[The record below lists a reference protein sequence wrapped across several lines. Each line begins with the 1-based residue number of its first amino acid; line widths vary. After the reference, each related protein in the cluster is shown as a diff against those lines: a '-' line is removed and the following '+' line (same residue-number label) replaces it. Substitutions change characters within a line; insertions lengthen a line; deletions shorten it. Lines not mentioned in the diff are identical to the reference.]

1 MKWVI
6 IAIYVVVILLCNW
19 YFFAD
24 RAKDIRLNKLPGR
37 RTTVASRTAC
47 MIWGG
52 VIGAI
57 LASIIVWGLL
67 PGFAFLKFIFS

>member
-6 IAIYVVVILLCNW
+6 IVIYVLLVLLCNW

-37 RTTVASRTAC
+37 KVVVSSRTAC
-47 MIWGG
+47 LTWGTVVG
-52 VIGAI
+52 LIA
-57 LASIIVWGLL
+57 ASVIVWGLL